1 MSNVNVKKGKSK
13 RIFYFDALRA
23 LAIISVLFFHVFLL
37 LKYAVFADYARIP
50 SLNWFITDFL
60 GTFFRCGV
68 DLFLML
74 SGALS
79 LGRVWEIKPFLAKR
93 LPRIVFPFLLWGF
106 VISVVILL
114 ISIFIPDS
122 VVLMQKYG
130 FGTFA
135 SYDING
141 FLTFLLNAYIAKTR
155 IWFRQYW
162 FFWMILGTYL
172 IMPILNKWLLHA
184 DLKEAEYFLVF
195 WLITCLFTFTFRT
208 MFPVKLT
215 YFAGSI
221 GVVVLGYYLRHT
233 QRKIFNNVYWGI
245 AFTVIPAVAMI
256 IVSYLLSDTTDI
268 YYFSRYSIFLAIESM
283 GLFVLFKNFSQLGLN
298 FNFLTNPNGIFRKSV
313 FSIAKYSY
321 GIYLV
326 HQVIMCILFLMF
338 IKVFNFKILVI
349 VLFVGSLVLSIL
361 ILAILNRV
369 PYLKNYI
376 GAK

>member
-1 MSNVNVKKGKSK
+1 MTNINTKKGKSK

-23 LAIISVLFFHVFLL
+23 LAIISVIMFHVFLL
-37 LKYAVFADYARIP
+37 LNYAVFADYARVP

-68 DLFLML
+68 DIFLML

-93 LPRIVFPFLLWGF
+93 LPRIVYPFLLWGF
-106 VISVVILL
+106 ILCIVIFL

-135 SYDING
+135 SYDLGG
-141 FLTFLLNAYIAKTR
+141 FIQFLLNAYVAKSR
-155 IWFRQYW
+155 IWFRPYW

-172 IMPILNKWLLHA
+172 IMPIINKWLLHS
-184 DLKEAEYFLVF
+184 DLKEAEYFLGL
-195 WLITCLFTFTFRT
+195 WLITCLFTFTLNIQ
-208 MFPVKLT
+208 FPIKLN
-215 YFAGSI
+215 YFTGAI
-221 GVVVLGYYLRHT
+221 GMVVLGYYLRHT
-233 QRKIFNNVYWGI
+233 KRKIFNNVYVGI
-245 AFTVIPAVAMI
+245 AMTVISAALMI
-256 IVSYLLSDTTDI
+256 LVSYWLSDTTDI
-268 YYFSRYSIFLAIESM
+268 YYFSRYSIFLAFESA
-283 GLFVLFKNFSQLGLN
+283 GLFLIFKNFSQLNLN
-298 FNFLTNPNGIFRKSV
+298 FKFLKNPDGIFRKSV

-321 GIYLV
+321 GIYLI
-326 HQVIMCILFLMF
+326 HHVIMCIIFLLL
-338 IKVFNFKILVI
+338 IKVLNFRLLAI
-349 VLFVGSLVLSIL
+349 VLFVGGLLISIL

-369 PYLKNYI
+369 PHIKNYI